1 MQENQKNFKSSPKRF
16 QPKGL
21 TILNEDQDILVID
34 KSSGLL
40 TISNESTR
48 ENTAYYLLNEFV
60 RKGNP
65 KSRNQIFIVHRLD
78 KDTSGVIVFA
88 KTEKAKRYLQDNW
101 EKFNKTYYA
110 VINGHLPEKE
120 GLITSYL
127 AENSIHRMYAVTDPK
142 KGKLARTG
150 YKVIKES
157 KNYSLLEIDLL
168 TGRKNQIRVHFSDKG
183 HAVAGDK
190 MYGKKE
196 KHVKR
201 LALHAASITIL
212 HPHTKE
218 KLTFKTKV
226 PAYFKSLLYR

>member
-1 MQENQKNFKSSPKRF
+1 MHESPKNFKNPPKRF
-16 QPKGL
+16 QPKGIS
-21 TILNEDQDILVID
+21 ILYEDHDILVID

-40 TISNESTR
+40 AISNESTR
-48 ENTAYYLLNEFV
+48 ENTAYYLLNEYV
-60 RKGNP
+60 RKGNL
-65 KSRNQIFIVHRLD
+65 KSRNQIYIVHRLD

-127 AENSIHRMYAVTDPK
+127 AENSIHRMYTVTDPK

-150 YKVIKES
+150 YKVLKES
-157 KNYSLLEIDLL
+157 KSYSLLEIDLL

-196 KHVKR
+196 KGIKR
-201 LALHAASITIL
+201 LALHAASLTLL

-218 KLTFKTKV
+218 KMTFKTKV
-226 PAYFKSLLYR
+226 PAYFKSLVNR